1 MTPKYDAEIV
11 KSNIERLVKSLD
23 ALADNEQAQRI
34 VYDAGNDIHIRI
46 GTAKM
51 TVKDIEKI
59 LDPVLVAIERSK
71 S

>member
-23 ALADNEQAQRI
+23 ALAKNEQAQRI
-34 VYDAGNDIHIRI
+34 VDESGNDIHMRV

-51 TVKDIEKI
+51 MVKDIEKI
-59 LDPVLVAIERSK
+59 LDTVFVAIERSK